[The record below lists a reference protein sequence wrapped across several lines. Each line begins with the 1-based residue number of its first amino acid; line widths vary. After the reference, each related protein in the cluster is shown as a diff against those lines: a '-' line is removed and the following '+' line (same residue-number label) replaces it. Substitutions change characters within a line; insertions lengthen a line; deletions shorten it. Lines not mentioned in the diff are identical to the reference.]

1 MAPRNKPMPSGGL
14 KKIPTFDT
22 DSEKLFRLWQEA
34 GRIPPQYNS
43 WEELKVD
50 FMSRIADGKSAPQV
64 RKEMGVEY
72 KNIIGNPILN
82 IEKNKDT
89 GAVEFAEGGMRR
101 AIREDFNIAEENEIR
116 RLYGQGEVD
125 KFRTELR
132 NDWNQLSEGERVAVQ
147 KNFHKQ
153 FHRGHVAGAKKGG
166 SIARE
171 NMWPEHGLRNS
182 LHGALPRWPV
192 EVMEQL
198 GVPQNWI
205 SAYYEKLLASE
216 GMPAAPRI
224 NDELATAADERGVTP
239 ISDRPSNIKG
249 QTQWNSDIPTDA
261 RGKKWQP
268 DLTGEAGIDPNTLEM
283 RGWKQKDAIAQ
294 VGEDAVRAHQA
305 DLSATMSRGNAVAQS
320 GLSRVVQEGG
330 PTVTT
335 KGVPKGLM
343 PPKVARNPLMRG
355 AKAISRAIPGPAD
368 ALIPGVIGGGLAL
381 AGGATLPQAA
391 EAFGSGVA
399 EGLTGDI
406 DAGPLANN
414 QAYVVNGQQRFINQ
428 RNELVD
434 QPGYGLQQRNG
445 NWEVVKRGTG
455 VAAQQ
460 ERQANQQMVQQASN
474 LIPKV
479 NRAMNPVGAKITNE
493 AQYFIINPLQR
504 AFKNVFGSR
513 EI

>member
-34 GRIPPQYNS
+34 GRIPLQYNS
-43 WEELKVD
+43 WEELKID

-64 RKEMGVEY
+64 RKEMGVDY

-89 GAVEFAEGGMRR
+89 GVVEFAEGGMRR

-116 RLYGQGEVD
+116 RLYGQEEVD

-147 KNFHKQ
+147 EQFHKQ
-153 FHRGHVAGAKKGG
+153 FHRGHVAGAKEGG

-192 EVMEQL
+192 QVMEQL

-205 SAYYEKLLASE
+205 SAYYEKLLESE
-216 GMPAAPRI
+216 GMAAAPRI
-224 NDELATAADERGVTP
+224 SNELAVAADERGVTP
-239 ISDRPSNIKG
+239 ISDMPSNIKG
-249 QTQWNSDIPTDA
+249 QTQWKSDIPTDA

-283 RGWKQKDAIAQ
+283 RAWKQKDAIAQ
-294 VGEDAVRAHQA
+294 VGEEAVRAHQA
-305 DLSATMSRGNAVAQS
+305 DLSATMSRGDAVAQS
-320 GLSRVVQEGG
+320 GPSRVVQEGVPVG
-330 PTVTT
+330 TRR
-335 KGVPKGLM
+335 GVPKGLM
-343 PPKVARNPLMRG
+343 PNRRALTALAAGGVATLGPLSTAASAAETAGRVQI
-355 AKAISRAIPGPAD
+355 AQQTKDPAD
-368 ALIPGVIGGGLAL
+368 IAQAGIAGISTLADMGTYVPPIALP
-381 AGGATLPQAA
+381 A
-391 EAFGSGVA
+391 EAVS
-399 EGLTGDI
+399 TGADMLNVGI
-406 DAGPLANN
+406 DTVRSPEA
-414 QAYVVNGQQRFINQ
+414 QR
-428 RNELVD
+428 
-434 QPGYGLQQRNG
+434 
-445 NWEVVKRGTG
+445 
-455 VAAQQ
+455 AA
-460 ERQANQQMVQQASN
+460 VQTVQKASK
-474 LIPKV
+474 LIPK
-479 NRAMNPVGAKITNE
+479 AHKTLNPVADKITNE
-493 AQYFIINPLQR
+493 AKYFIINPLQK
-504 AFKNVFGSR
+504 AFKNVFGNR

>member
-147 KNFHKQ
+147 KRFHKQ

-224 NDELATAADERGVTP
+224 SDELAMAADERGVTP

-294 VGEDAVRAHQA
+294 VGEGAVRAHQA
-305 DLSATMSRGNAVAQS
+305 DLSATMSRGDAVAQS
-320 GLSRVVQEGG
+320 GPSRVVQEGMPVG
-330 PTVTT
+330 TRR
-335 KGVPKGLM
+335 GVPKGLM
-343 PPKVARNPLMRG
+343 PNRRALTALAAGGVATLGPLSTAASAAETTGRFQL
-355 AKAISRAIPGPAD
+355 AQQTKDPAD
-368 ALIPGVIGGGLAL
+368 FVQAGIAGVSTLADMGTYIPPIALPAEAVST
-381 AGGATLPQAA
+381 GADMLNVGIDTVRSPEAQQAA
-391 EAFGSGVA
+391 
-399 EGLTGDI
+399 
-406 DAGPLANN
+406 
-414 QAYVVNGQQRFINQ
+414 
-428 RNELVD
+428 
-434 QPGYGLQQRNG
+434 
-445 NWEVVKRGTG
+445 
-455 VAAQQ
+455 
-460 ERQANQQMVQQASN
+460 VQTVQTASKF
-474 LIPKV
+474 IPK
-479 NRAMNPVGAKITNE
+479 AHKTLNPVADKITNE

-504 AFKNVFGSR
+504 AFKNVFGNR